1 MIEMKLR
8 ENAMSSLQEGLICW
22 KQAQDGDQS
31 RYKFAILHISHF
43 FELAL
48 KAVVYD
54 MHPLLVYKQ
63 PASKNL
69 SDANTIT
76 PQEAFYIIKNSAENS
91 LGGIEFDEDEIEP
104 LIRLKKVRNAIEHF
118 VYDLSPEE
126 IKEDIILFL
135 ETVSSMASD
144 RADMSFADDL
154 DVVAMAI
161 YDDLFE
167 SV

>member
-1 MIEMKLR
+1 MIEMRLR

-22 KQAQDGDQS
+22 KQAEDGDQS

-48 KAVVYD
+48 KAIVYD

-69 SDANTIT
+69 SDATTIT
-76 PQEAFYIIKNSAENS
+76 PQEAFYIIKNSVENS
-91 LGGIEFDEDEIEP
+91 MGGIEFNEEEIDP
-104 LIRLKKVRNAIEHF
+104 LIRLKKVRNDIEHF
-118 VYDLSPEE
+118 VYDLSPKQ
-126 IKEDIILFL
+126 IKEDIVLFL

-154 DVVAMAI
+154 DDITMTI
-161 YDDLFE
+161 YTDIFE
-167 SV
+167 NL